1 MVNPM
6 QILMQAMQNKQD
18 PMQMLSS
25 LAQQNPQARQVMQ
38 IVQGKSPEQLRQTV
52 ENMARER
59 GTTVDELARRMGLK

>member
-6 QILMQAMQNKQD
+6 QILMQAMQNRQD
-18 PMQMLSS
+18 PMQMLNS

-38 IVQGKSPEQLRQTV
+38 IVQGKSLEQLRQTV

-59 GTTVDELARRMGLK
+59 GTTVEDLARRMGLK

>member
-6 QILMQAMQNKQD
+6 QILMQAMQNRQD
-18 PMQMLSS
+18 PMQMLIS

-38 IVQGKSPEQLRQTV
+38 IVHGKSPEQLRQTV

-59 GTTVDELARRMGLK
+59 GTTVEDLARRMGLK

>member
-6 QILMQAMQNKQD
+6 QILMQAMQNRQD
-18 PMQMLSS
+18 PMQMLNS

-59 GTTVDELARRMGLK
+59 GTTVEDLARRMGLK

>member
-18 PMQMLSS
+18 PMQMLTS

-59 GTTVDELARRMGLK
+59 GTTVEDLARRMGLK

>member
-6 QILMQAMQNKQD
+6 QILMQAVQNRQD
-18 PMQMLSS
+18 PMQMLNS

-59 GTTVDELARRMGLK
+59 GTTVEDLARRMGLK

>member
-6 QILMQAMQNKQD
+6 QILMQAMQNRQD
-18 PMQMLSS
+18 PMQMLNS

-59 GTTVDELARRMGLK
+59 GTTVEDLARRMGL